1 MTNYTTIGIDLGG
14 TNLRVALVD
23 GQGTILDELEKGT
36 EHEKGPDYVMGN
48 MVEMI
53 HAVKGDKLISG
64 VGIGSPGPLNSKT
77 GIIIE
82 PPNLTGWSNVPIVEK
97 LSKALGIEVALDND
111 ANAAALAEATIG
123 AGAAH
128 ESVYYITVSTGI
140 GGGFIVNKKVFQGA
154 QGYAGEIGNMI
165 VSPNGRKHSNL
176 NPGALE
182 ALASGT
188 AISAIGREKLGITEG
203 AAEVFQLAEKGN
215 CAAQQIIDE
224 ALQYLAIGIANLAHS
239 INPEVF
245 VLGGGVM
252 KSRNQVLEPLRE
264 KVKALVYPGL
274 LDSIKIVPAG
284 LGSKAG
290 VVGAALLP
298 R

>member
-1 MTNYTTIGIDLGG
+1 MRDYTIGIDLGG

-23 GQGTILDELEKGT
+23 KNGTILQELERST
-36 EHEKGPDYVMGN
+36 EPEKGPEFVVRN

-53 HAVKGDKLISG
+53 QSVKGDHQVDS
-64 VGIGSPGPLNSKT
+64 VGIGSPGPLNPRT
-77 GIIIE
+77 GVIIE
-82 PPNLTGWSNVPIVEK
+82 PPNLTGWSNVPIVEM
-97 LSKALGIEVALDND
+97 LQKAINIPVTLDND

-123 AGAAH
+123 AGAGH
-128 ESVYYITVSTGI
+128 ESVFYITVSTGI
-140 GGGFIVNKKVFQGA
+140 GGGYIIENKVVQGA

-165 VSPNGRKHSNL
+165 VVPNGRKHSNL

-182 ALASGT
+182 ALSSGT
-188 AISAIGREKLGITEG
+188 AIAHIAEEKGITG
-203 AAEVFQLAEKGN
+203 GTAEVFRLAEEGN
-215 CAAQQIIDE
+215 DVAREIIDE
-224 ALQYLAIGIANLAHS
+224 ALTYLAIGIANLTHAV
-239 INPEVF
+239 NPDVF

-252 KSRNQVLEPLRE
+252 KSEKQVLEPLRE
-264 KVKALVYPGL
+264 KVKNLLYPGL
-274 LDSIKIVPAG
+274 RDSIKIVPAG

>member
-1 MTNYTTIGIDLGG
+1 MRDYTIGIDLGG

-23 GQGTILDELEKGT
+23 KNGTILQELERST
-36 EHEKGPDYVMGN
+36 EPEKGPEFVVRN

-53 HAVKGDKLISG
+53 QSVKGDHQVDS
-64 VGIGSPGPLNSKT
+64 VGISSTSPLNPRT
-77 GIIIE
+77 GVIIE
-82 PPNLTGWSNVPIVEK
+82 PPNLTGWSNVPIVEM
-97 LSKALGIEVALDND
+97 LQKAINIPVTLDND

-123 AGAAH
+123 AGAGH
-128 ESVYYITVSTGI
+128 ESVFYITVSTGI
-140 GGGFIVNKKVFQGA
+140 GGGYIIENKVVQGA

-165 VSPNGRKHSNL
+165 VVPNGRKHSNL

-182 ALASGT
+182 ALSSGT
-188 AISAIGREKLGITEG
+188 AIAHIAEEKGITG
-203 AAEVFQLAEKGN
+203 GTAEVFRLAEEGN
-215 CAAQQIIDE
+215 DVAREIIDE
-224 ALQYLAIGIANLAHS
+224 ALTYLAIGIANLTHAV
-239 INPEVF
+239 NPDVF

-252 KSRNQVLEPLRE
+252 KSEKQVLEPLRE
-264 KVKALVYPGL
+264 KVKNLLYPGL
-274 LDSIKIVPAG
+274 RDSIKIVPAG

>member
-1 MTNYTTIGIDLGG
+1 MMVNYTIGIDLGG

-23 GQGTILDELEKGT
+23 DKGTIISEQECRT
-36 EHEKGPDYVMGN
+36 EPEKGPDYVIRN
-48 MVEMI
+48 IADMI
-53 HAVKGDKLISG
+53 HSVKGDYSISG
-64 VGIGSPGPLNSKT
+64 VGIGSPGPLNPKT

-82 PPNLTGWSNVPIVEK
+82 PPNLTGWSNVPIVAA
-97 LSKALGIEVALDND
+97 LSKTIGLPVTLDND

-128 ESVYYITVSTGI
+128 ESVFYITVSTGI
-140 GGGFIVNKKVFQGA
+140 GGGLIIGKKVFQGA

-188 AISAIGREKLGITEG
+188 AISNIGQEKLGITGG
-203 AAEVFQLAEKGN
+203 AAEVFRLAEEKN
-215 CAAQQIIDE
+215 SVAQQIIDE
-224 ALQYLAIGIANLAHS
+224 ALEFLAIGIANLAHS

-252 KSRNQVLEPLRE
+252 KSEKQVLGPLRE
-264 KVKALVYPGL
+264 KVKNLVYPGL
-274 LDSIKIVPAG
+274 RESIKIVPAD

-290 VVGAALLP
+290 VIGAAFLP